1 MARNRTIQ
9 LRVNGVDHEG
19 TVEVRKTLS
28 DFLREDLGL
37 SGTNIGCE
45 HGVFAADDGSL
56 LTEHNRGVW
65 ELARLISMR
74 LGHLPGAS
82 AGVRGTAR

>member
-9 LRVNGVDHEG
+9 LRVNSVDHEG

-37 SGTNIGCE
+37 CGTNIGCE
-45 HGVFAADDGSL
+45 HGVCGACTILMNGCEFAGGRYVERPRIKSGID
-56 LTEHNRGVW
+56 
-65 ELARLISMR
+65 
-74 LGHLPGAS
+74 
-82 AGVRGTAR
+82 